1 MAGTRRSKKSA
12 KSARKGTKK
21 GKRAP
26 SKWNMLVMKVYK
38 EMKAKDKNVS
48 FGDALKEASSRRD

>member
-1 MAGTRRSKKSA
+1 MAGTRRSK

-26 SKWNMLVMKVYK
+26 SKWNMLVMKVYR

-48 FGDALKEASSRRD
+48 FGDALKEASRRKV

>member
-1 MAGTRRSKKSA
+1 MPSTRRSKKSA
-12 KSARKGTKK
+12 KSSRKGTKK

-48 FGDALKEASSRRD
+48 FGDALKEASRRKV

>member
-1 MAGTRRSKKSA
+1 MAGTRRSK

-48 FGDALKEASSRRD
+48 FGDALKEASRRKA